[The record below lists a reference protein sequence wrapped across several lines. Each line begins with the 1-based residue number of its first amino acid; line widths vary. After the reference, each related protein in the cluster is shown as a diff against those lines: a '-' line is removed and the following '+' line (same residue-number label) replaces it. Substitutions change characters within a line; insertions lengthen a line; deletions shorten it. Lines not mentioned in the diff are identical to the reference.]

1 MARNDQNHNDD
12 PVMNL
17 GDLEA
22 MTVQELYE
30 VARKLGIAGVSK
42 LRKKEL
48 VFEILKVRAEK
59 EGLLFGAGILEIM
72 TEGFGFL
79 RVAGLNPS
87 PDDIYVSP
95 SQIRRFALHAEMT
108 YPAR

>member
-48 VFEILKVRAEK
+48 VFEILKEIGRAH
-59 EGLLFGAGILEIM
+59 
-72 TEGFGFL
+72 
-79 RVAGLNPS
+79 V
-87 PDDIYVSP
+87 
-95 SQIRRFALHAEMT
+95 
-108 YPAR
+108 